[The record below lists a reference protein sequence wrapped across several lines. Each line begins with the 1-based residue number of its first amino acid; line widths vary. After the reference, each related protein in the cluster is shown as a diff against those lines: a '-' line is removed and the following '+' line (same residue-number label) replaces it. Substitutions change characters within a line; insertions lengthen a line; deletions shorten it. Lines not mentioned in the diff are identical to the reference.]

1 MRKKIL
7 AVATMIALS
16 PLLANAQMSHGNHGG
31 HGGHGGHGAQ
41 PQQST
46 DSTSPSTKAYET
58 ANERMHQEMMIQF
71 TGDADKDFIAG
82 MIPHHRGAVDMAAIL
97 LEYGKNPRVREL
109 AEQIIREQ
117 EKEIILMEEL
127 LKELNQ

>member
-1 MRKKIL
+1 MMRKKIL

-16 PLLANAQMSHGNHGG
+16 PLLANAQMSHGNHGN
-31 HGGHGGHGAQ
+31 HGGHGAQ
-41 PQQST
+41 TQPGT
-46 DSTSPSTKAYET
+46 DSTSPSTKAYEM
-58 ANERMHQEMMIQF
+58 ANERMHREMMIQF

-97 LEYGKNPRVREL
+97 LKFGKNPRVREL

>member
-117 EKEIILMEEL
+117 QKEIVLMEEL

>member
-31 HGGHGGHGAQ
+31 HGAQ
-41 PQQST
+41 PQPGT
-46 DSTSPSTKAYET
+46 DNTSPSTKAYET

>member
-1 MRKKIL
+1 MNKKIL
-7 AVATMIALS
+7 AIATTIALS
-16 PLLANAQMSHGNHGG
+16 PLLAHAQMSHGK

-41 PQQST
+41 TQAST
-46 DSTSPSTKAYET
+46 ASTSPSTKAYEA
-58 ANERMHQEMMIQF
+58 ANERMHGEMMIQF

-82 MIPHHRGAVDMAAIL
+82 MIPHHRGAVDMAAIV
-97 LEYGKNPRVREL
+97 LEYGKNPRVRQL

>member
-1 MRKKIL
+1 M
-7 AVATMIALS
+7 
-16 PLLANAQMSHGNHGG
+16 
-31 HGGHGGHGAQ
+31 
-41 PQQST
+41 
-46 DSTSPSTKAYET
+46 
-58 ANERMHQEMMIQF
+58 ANERMHREMMIQF

-97 LEYGKNPRVREL
+97 LKYGKNPRVREL